1 MGFTGS
7 KTGLSMRLGVLLLL
21 LCAQSFTL
29 AHELGHEFTGETSR
43 CTVCSIGHGLHTGLS
58 VSHAPPAC
66 EPSAQTPLF
75 ESPVHQPQITAVAF
89 SARAPPTFL

>member
-1 MGFTGS
+1 MRFAGS
-7 KTGLSMRLGVLLLL
+7 KAGLPMRLGILLLL

-29 AHELGHEFTGETSR
+29 THELGHDLADETSL
-43 CTVCSIGHGLHTGLS
+43 CAICSIGHGLHAGVS

-66 EPSAQTPLF
+66 EPSAQMPLF
-75 ESPVHQPQITAVAF
+75 ESPVHQPQITTVAF